1 MSPDRDSAHVIRIGC
16 SGWNYAH
23 WRHGVFYP
31 ERCPP
36 ARWLRYYA
44 QFFDTVELNN
54 TFYRLPRTS
63 AVARWV
69 ADSPADFVFAVK
81 VSRYVTHIKRLV
93 DTDKHLPLL
102 LGRLEPLLR
111 SPKLG
116 PLLWQLP
123 PTFKRDDERL
133 ATALAAFPPT
143 LRHAVEFR
151 HESWFAPDVIALLRA
166 HNVALVIADRP
177 EIASFQTHE
186 LTADFAFVRFHHGS
200 RGLRGNYSE
209 SELDEWAERIRS
221 WGDRGDVF
229 AYYNNDWEG
238 FAPRNALG
246 LKERLGLE
254 SRHAHGHD
262 AGRTRAHRS

>member
-1 MSPDRDSAHVIRIGC
+1 MSYELRVGC

-54 TFYRLPRTS
+54 TFYRLPRTT
-63 AVARWV
+63 AVVHWA
-69 ADSPADFVFAVK
+69 AESPPGFVFAVK
-81 VSRYVTHIKRLV
+81 VSRYVTHVKRLA
-93 DTDKHLPLL
+93 DTEQHLPLL
-102 LGRLEPLLR
+102 LERIEPLLH

-123 PTFKRDDERL
+123 PTFRRDDERL
-133 ATALAAFPPT
+133 AAALSAFPSS

-151 HESWFAPDVIALLRA
+151 HESWFAPDVMALLRE

-186 LTADFAFVRFHHGS
+186 LTADFTFVRFHHGS

-209 SELDEWAERIRS
+209 RELDDWAERIGAWRL
-221 WGDRGDVF
+221 RGDVF
-229 AYYNNDWEG
+229 AYFNNDWEG
-238 FAPRNALG
+238 FAIRNALG
-246 LKERLGLE
+246 LKKRLGLE
-254 SRHAHGHD
+254 SADAVGHD
-262 AGRTRAHRS
+262 ARRAHAHRS

>member
-1 MSPDRDSAHVIRIGC
+1 
-16 SGWNYAH
+16 
-23 WRHGVFYP
+23 
-31 ERCPP
+31 
-36 ARWLRYYA
+36 
-44 QFFDTVELNN
+44 
-54 TFYRLPRTS
+54 
-63 AVARWV
+63 
-69 ADSPADFVFAVK
+69 

-151 HESWFAPDVIALLRA
+151 HESWFAPHVIELLRA

>member
-1 MSPDRDSAHVIRIGC
+1 MTRPAAIHIGA
-16 SGWNYAH
+16 SGWHYKH
-23 WRHGVFYP
+23 WRGPFYP
-31 ERCPP
+31 EKLP
-36 ARWLRYYA
+36 ATKWLDYYTRH
-44 QFFDTVELNN
+44 FDTVELNN

-69 ADSPADFVFAVK
+69 ADSPADFVLAVK

-102 LGRLEPLLR
+102 LGRIEPLLH

-123 PTFKRDDERL
+123 PTFRRDDERL

-151 HESWFAPDVIALLRA
+151 HESWFAPDVMALLRA
-166 HNVALVIADRP
+166 HHVALVIADRP

-186 LTADFAFVRFHHGS
+186 LTADFTFVRFHHGS

-209 SELDEWAERIRS
+209 SELDEWAERIRG

-229 AYYNNDWEG
+229 AYLNNDREG

-262 AGRTRAHRS
+262 AGRTRVHRS

>member
-1 MSPDRDSAHVIRIGC
+1 VIRVGC

-44 QFFDTVELNN
+44 QHFDTVELNN

-69 ADSPADFVFAVK
+69 AESPPGFVFAVK
-81 VSRYVTHIKRLV
+81 VSRYVTHIKRLL

-102 LGRLEPLLR
+102 LARIEPLLNSR
-111 SPKLG
+111 KLG

-123 PTFKRDDERL
+123 PNFRRDDERL
-133 ATALAAFPPT
+133 AAALVGFPPT
-143 LRHAVEFR
+143 LRHALEFR
-151 HESWFAPDVIALLRA
+151 HESWFADDVMALLRE

-186 LTADFAFVRFHHGS
+186 LTADFTFVRFHHGR
-200 RGLRGNYSE
+200 RGMRGNYSDR
-209 SELDEWAERIRS
+209 ELDRWAERIRA
-221 WGDRGDVF
+221 WGERGDVF
-229 AYYNNDWEG
+229 AYFNNDWDG
-238 FAPRNALG
+238 FAVRNALG
-246 LKERLGLE
+246 LKARLGLE
-254 SRHAHGHD
+254 SRDALDRDERRAH
-262 AGRTRAHRS
+262 AHRS